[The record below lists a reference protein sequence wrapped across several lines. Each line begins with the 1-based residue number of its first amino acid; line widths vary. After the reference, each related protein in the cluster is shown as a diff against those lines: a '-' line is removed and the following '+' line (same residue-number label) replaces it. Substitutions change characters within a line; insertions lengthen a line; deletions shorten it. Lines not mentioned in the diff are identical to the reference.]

1 MRPDT
6 VAPTS
11 PWRRPMFQIGVTTW
25 IVAGAADTVAGAG
38 PSHRVRRSRQR
49 TDRPPPVRCQEGV
62 GNTAAVGGAVVVVV
76 PDAVVAVTLLRAT
89 DGDRRFSNTPD
100 GPTRR

>member
-11 PWRRPMFQIGVTTW
+11 PRRRPTFQIGVTTC
-25 IVAGAADTVAGAG
+25 VLSGAALTAAGAG

-49 TDRPPPVRCQEGV
+49 TDRPSPIRRHDGAGIAPVLGGSAVVGV
-62 GNTAAVGGAVVVVV
+62 VFGAV
-76 PDAVVAVTLLRAT
+76 TRLRAA
-89 DGDRRFSNTPD
+89 DGDRRFSNTPA